1 MPYYKLFHNGVPC
14 KLAIKEITPGE
25 GEDAKCEVTF
35 DFIPV
40 EPTPPDTVAF
50 ERMMVMFGIK
60 VSLMDQNQRAA
71 LRVAW
76 NARGIVDAEAV
87 ASASA
92 GEDAV
97 STERAVAAILRS
109 SK

>member
-14 KLAIKEITPGE
+14 KLAIKEIKEGE
-25 GEDAKCEVTF
+25 GGKADIMF

-76 NARGIVDAEAV
+76 NARGIADAEAV

-97 STERAVAAILRS
+97 ATERAVAAILRN